1 MSNNHLR
8 RFVLVCIILAAALF
22 SALFQGCASENGQGG
37 GTLKALIDNA
47 KENGIQPSAADD
59 LDRDDSIQI
68 TIQSIEL
75 DAPLSE
81 PETRYAR
88 VSYTARNNSSRE
100 LLMVKG
106 GCYAECSLDGK
117 TWYPL
122 SNYHWEHIRDD
133 GIVIYDMG
141 WNISYSGGESDFL
154 YLPEGENAR
163 QCIFVIDGAY
173 SDKAMS
179 LEKLPD
185 GFYRLIF
192 RFCEYVEPDDI
203 FHRTATLVDYGYYSV
218 PFQIKGGKILAD

>member
-1 MSNNHLR
+1 MSNSRQR
-8 RFVLVCIILAAALF
+8 RFALVCIILAAALF
-22 SALFQGCASENGQGG
+22 SALFQGCASGNGQGG

-88 VSYTARNNSSRE
+88 VSYTAWNNSGRE
-100 LLMVKG
+100 LLMVLG

-122 SNYHWEHIRDD
+122 SNYQWEHIRDD

-141 WNISYSGGESDFL
+141 WNISYSGGESAFL

-163 QCIFVIDGAY
+163 QCTFVINGAY

-179 LEKLPD
+179 LEKIPD

-192 RFCEYVEPDDI
+192 RFCEYVEPNGI
-203 FHRTATLVDYGYYSV
+203 FDGTATLIDYGYYSV
-218 PFQIKGGKILAD
+218 SFQIKDEKILAN

>member
-22 SALFQGCASENGQGG
+22 SMLLQGCASGNGRKG
-37 GTLKALIDNA
+37 GTLKALVGTA

-88 VSYTARNNSSRE
+88 VSYTARNNSGRE

-133 GIVIYDMG
+133 GIVLYDMR

-163 QCIFVIDGAY
+163 HCIFVIDGAY

-203 FHRTATLVDYGYYSV
+203 FHGTATLVDYGYYSV

>member
-1 MSNNHLR
+1 MSFDRKR
-8 RFVLVCIILAAALF
+8 RFVSVFIILAAALF
-22 SALFQGCASENGQGG
+22 SVLLQGCAFGNGQKG
-37 GTLKALIDNA
+37 GTLKSLIDIA
-47 KENGIQPSAADD
+47 KENGLQPSAAEG
-59 LDRDDSIQI
+59 LDPDDSIRI

-75 DAPLSE
+75 EAPLSDSR
-81 PETRYAR
+81 PVR
-88 VSYTARNNSSRE
+88 VSYTAWNNSGRK
-100 LLMVKG
+100 LLMVLG
-106 GCYAECSLDGK
+106 GCYAECSMDGK

-122 SNYHWEHIRDD
+122 SNYHWEHVRDD
-133 GIVIYDMG
+133 GIVVYDMG

-163 QCIFVIDGAY
+163 QCSFVIDGAY

-203 FHRTATLVDYGYYSV
+203 FHGTATLTDYGYYSAS
-218 PFQIKGGKILAD
+218 FQIKGGKILAD